1 MGSLNLAYPKRMGGT
16 AQEQISALYRSQCEI
31 IDWLNLSDWSAEAV
45 LQEIAQ
51 GIDEDAALRTS
62 KEKKLTGFESLKQ
75 LIIKTAD
82 FSMENSE
89 QFSKTLKGGFVAK
102 STFGEYVRQTSLT
115 LTANSEG
122 ITQLFDYTAGINS
135 KDERYGVTARQ
146 YVKTG
151 LLFHDENAQPV
162 YGVGVGNIST
172 KTELNGEVIDETQ
185 GEVVTVTP
193 GRISFWQQGLEVAY
207 LTGKKLHFPSGTL
220 EALGAKISGEIT
232 ATKLTISENAEISG
246 LYLEKFKLRGDLPV
260 YKASDTETLVG
271 YLGAETR
278 TFTYTDDE
286 TGEETSEV
294 ETTLALRAVSG
305 AKISLREGAIDIETK
320 VGEYENFLRL
330 RKGKTTLYAENE
342 SGYAGVAVAVTAR
355 YGQTFY
361 PTRQSTTSLGYS
373 GRLWRD
379 VWATDDVIQTSDLNE
394 KNSIS
399 YDMERYAALFDLLKP
414 VHYKLNAGTSGR
426 VHVGMIAQ
434 DVEEAMTAVGLTGQ
448 EFAGICKAAKDEG
461 GYSYFLRYG
470 EFIALCIDQIQKLK
484 TRITALEGTA

>member
-122 ITQLFDYTAGINS
+122 ITQLFDYTDGINNQYTGKS
-135 KDERYGVTARQ
+135 QQ

-151 LLFHDENAQPV
+151 LLYYEGGIPR

-172 KTELNGEVIDETQ
+172 TVQSGNEVINTSA

-193 GRISFWQQGLEVAY
+193 GEIKFWQQGVPVAWM
-207 LTGKKLHFPSGTL
+207 TDKVLHFPSGTL
-220 EALGAKISGEIT
+220 EAWGAKISGEIT

-355 YGQTFY
+355 CGQTFY

-434 DVEEAMTAVGLTGQ
+434 DVEEAMTAVGMTGQ

-484 TRITALEGTA
+484 TRIAALEGTT

>member
-31 IDWLNLSDWSAEAV
+31 IDWLNLSDWSAEVV

-51 GIDEDAALRTS
+51 GIDEDAAMRTS

-89 QFSKTLKGGFVAK
+89 QFTKTLKGGYVAK
-102 STFGEYVRQTSLT
+102 STFGEYAEATSAT
-115 LTANSEG
+115 IEINSKG

-172 KTELNGEVIDETQ
+172 KTELNGEVIDEKQ

-246 LYLEKFKLRGDLPV
+246 LYLEKFKLRGNLPV
-260 YKASDTETLVG
+260 YEASSTETLVG
-271 YLGAETR
+271 YLGV
-278 TFTYTDDE
+278 Y
-286 TGEETSEV
+286 V
-294 ETTLALRAVSG
+294 ETYDGETN
-305 AKISLREGAIDIETK
+305 KQISLRSP
-320 VGEYENFLRL
+320 
-330 RKGKTTLYAENE
+330 NE
-342 SGYAGVAVAVTAR
+342 SMVSVSDGRVLLLAQGSTDEVFGGMRIKPSSVRIYTTDFGVDLQ
-355 YGQTFY
+355 QT
-361 PTRQSTTSLGYS
+361 RDVSIEDESTQVSVLYFGPSSSGDVRLGT
-373 GRLWRD
+373 GKRLWNS
-379 VWATDDVIQTSDLNE
+379 VWAIDDVIQTSDLNE

-399 YDMERYAALFDLLKP
+399 YDMERYAALFDRLKP

-434 DVEEAMTAVGLTGQ
+434 DVEEAMNAVGMTGQ

-484 TRITALEGTA
+484 TRIAALEGTA

>member
-51 GIDEDAALRTS
+51 GIDEDAALRTA
-62 KEKKLTGFESLKQ
+62 KEKKITGFESLKQ

-102 STFGEYVRQTSLT
+102 STFGEYVKQTSLT

-122 ITQLFDYTAGINS
+122 ITQLFDYTDGINNKYTGKS
-135 KDERYGVTARQ
+135 QQ

-151 LLFHDENAQPV
+151 LLYYDGVTPR

-172 KTELNGEVIDETQ
+172 TVQSGNEVINTSA

-193 GRISFWQQGLEVAY
+193 GEIKFWQQGVPVAW
-207 LTGKKLHFPSGTL
+207 LTDKVLHFPSGTL

-246 LYLEKFKLRGDLPV
+246 LYLEKFKLRGNLPV
-260 YKASDTETLVG
+260 YEASSAETLVG
-271 YLGAETR
+271 YLGV
-278 TFTYTDDE
+278 Y
-286 TGEETSEV
+286 V
-294 ETTLALRAVSG
+294 ETYEGETN
-305 AKISLREGAIDIETK
+305 KQISLRSP
-320 VGEYENFLRL
+320 
-330 RKGKTTLYAENE
+330 NE
-342 SGYAGVAVAVTAR
+342 SMVSVSDGRVLFLAQGSADAESGGMRITPTSARIYTTDCGVELR
-355 YGQTFY
+355 E
-361 PTRQSTTSLGYS
+361 TRDVSIEDDSTQVSVLYFGPSSSGDVRLGT
-373 GRLWRD
+373 GKRLWNS
-379 VWATDDVIQTSDLNE
+379 VWAVDDVIQTSDLNE

-399 YDMERYAALFDLLKP
+399 YDMERYAALFDRLKP
-414 VHYKLNAGTSGR
+414 AHYKLNAGTSGR

-484 TRITALEGTA
+484 TRIAALEGTT

>member
-151 LLFHDENAQPV
+151 LLYYDGVTPR

-172 KTELNGEVIDETQ
+172 TVQSGNEVINTSA

-193 GRISFWQQGLEVAY
+193 GEVAFWQQGLKVAY
-207 LTGKKLHFPSGTL
+207 LTDKVLHFPSGTL

-246 LYLEKFKLRGDLPV
+246 LYLEKFKLRGNLPV
-260 YKASDTETLVG
+260 YEASSAETLVG
-271 YLGAETR
+271 YLGVYAET
-278 TFTYTDDE
+278 YEGE
-286 TGEETSEV
+286 TN
-294 ETTLALRAVSG
+294 
-305 AKISLREGAIDIETK
+305 KQISLRSP
-320 VGEYENFLRL
+320 
-330 RKGKTTLYAENE
+330 NE
-342 SGYAGVAVAVTAR
+342 SMVSISDGRVRFLAQGSTDEVFGGMRITPSSARIYTTYCGVELR
-355 YGQTFY
+355 E
-361 PTRQSTTSLGYS
+361 TRDVSIEDDSTQVSVLYFGPSSSGDVRLGT
-373 GRLWRD
+373 GKRLWNS
-379 VWATDDVIQTSDLNE
+379 VWAVDDVIQTSDLNE

-399 YDMERYAALFDLLKP
+399 YDMERYAALFDRLKP

-484 TRITALEGTA
+484 TRIAALEGTT

>member
-51 GIDEDAALRTS
+51 GIDEDAAMRTS

-102 STFGEYVRQTSLT
+102 STFGEYVKRTSLT

-122 ITQLFDYTAGINS
+122 ITQLFDYTDGINNQYTGKS
-135 KDERYGVTARQ
+135 QQ

-151 LLFHDENAQPV
+151 LLYYADGTPR

-172 KTELNGEVIDETQ
+172 TVQSGNEVINTSA

-193 GRISFWQQGLEVAY
+193 GEIKFWQQGVPVAWM
-207 LTGKKLHFPSGTL
+207 TDKKLHFPSGTL
-220 EALGAKISGEIT
+220 EAWGAKISGEIT

-246 LYLEKFKLRGDLPV
+246 LYLEKFKLRGNLPV
-260 YKASDTETLVG
+260 YEATSAETLVG
-271 YLGAETR
+271 YLGVYAET
-278 TFTYTDDE
+278 YEGE
-286 TGEETSEV
+286 TN
-294 ETTLALRAVSG
+294 
-305 AKISLREGAIDIETK
+305 KQISLRSP
-320 VGEYENFLRL
+320 
-330 RKGKTTLYAENE
+330 NE
-342 SGYAGVAVAVTAR
+342 SMVSVSDGAVVFLAQGSTEEEFGGMRITPSSARIYTTYCGVELR
-355 YGQTFY
+355 E
-361 PTRQSTTSLGYS
+361 TRDVSIEDDSAQVSVLYFGPSSSGDVRLGT
-373 GRLWRD
+373 GKRLWNS
-379 VWATDDVIQTSDLNE
+379 VWAVDDVIQTSDLNE

-399 YDMERYAALFDLLKP
+399 YNMERYAALFDLLKP

-426 VHVGMIAQ
+426 THVGMIAQ

-484 TRITALEGTA
+484 TRIAALEGTA

>member
-51 GIDEDAALRTS
+51 GIDEDAALRTA

-102 STFGEYVRQTSLT
+102 STFGEYVKQTSLT

-122 ITQLFDYTAGINS
+122 ITQLFDYTDGINNQYTGKS
-135 KDERYGVTARQ
+135 QQ

-151 LLFHDENAQPV
+151 LLYYDGVTPR

-172 KTELNGEVIDETQ
+172 TVQSGNEVINTSA

-207 LTGKKLHFPSGTL
+207 LTDKVLHFPSGTL

-246 LYLEKFKLRGDLPV
+246 LYLEKFKLRGNLPV
-260 YKASDTETLVG
+260 YKASSTETLVG
-271 YLGAETR
+271 YLGATAD
-278 TFTYTDDE
+278 TDEE
-286 TGEETSEV
+286 TGETSTALSLRAASGAEIMLLESRIDLKAEYSDESSRIKLKNSWAEIFVKDAYGSAFVELSMGGGEIEREVLNHAKFIPHPTRRVNLGSERYLWNEVFAFTSE
-294 ETTLALRAVSG
+294 
-305 AKISLREGAIDIETK
+305 I
-320 VGEYENFLRL
+320 N
-330 RKGKTTLYAENE
+330 
-342 SGYAGVAVAVTAR
+342 
-355 YGQTFY
+355 
-361 PTRQSTTSLGYS
+361 
-373 GRLWRD
+373 
-379 VWATDDVIQTSDLNE
+379 TSDRNE

-414 VHYKLNAGTSGR
+414 VHYKLNDGTSGR

-434 DVEEAMTAVGLTGQ
+434 DVEEAMNAVGLTGQ

-484 TRITALEGTA
+484 TRIAALEGTT

>member
-51 GIDEDAALRTS
+51 GIDEDAALRTA

-102 STFGEYVRQTSLT
+102 STFGEYVKQTSLT

-122 ITQLFDYTAGINS
+122 ITQLFGYTDGINNQYTGKS
-135 KDERYGVTARQ
+135 QQ

-151 LLFHDENAQPV
+151 LLYYDGVTPR
-162 YGVGVGNIST
+162 YGVGVGNIYTTVQSG
-172 KTELNGEVIDETQ
+172 NEVINTSA

-193 GRISFWQQGLEVAY
+193 GEIAFWQQGLKVAY
-207 LTGKKLHFPSGTL
+207 LSGKKLHFPSGTL

-246 LYLEKFKLRGDLPV
+246 LYLEKFKLRGNLPV
-260 YKASDTETLVG
+260 YEASSAETLVG
-271 YLGAETR
+271 YLGATAFTDEDTGE
-278 TFTYTDDE
+278 TFTT
-286 TGEETSEV
+286 
-294 ETTLALRAVSG
+294 
-305 AKISLREGAIDIETK
+305 ISLRAKDDRVYVMADTDKAEVRADGLTGNYALLRVYSDEIYMALKSEGT
-320 VGEYENFLRL
+320 R
-330 RKGKTTLYAENE
+330 
-342 SGYAGVAVAVTAR
+342 AGVS
-355 YGQTFY
+355 FY
-361 PTRQSTTSLGYS
+361 VDDSEGRSFAPNGNNLTRLGNAN
-373 GRLWRD
+373 GLWHS

-399 YDMERYAALFDLLKP
+399 YDMERYAALFDRLKP
-414 VHYKLNAGTSGR
+414 AHYKLNAGTSGR

-434 DVEEAMTAVGLTGQ
+434 DVEEAMNAVGLTGQ

-484 TRITALEGTA
+484 TRIAALEGTT

>member
-51 GIDEDAALRTS
+51 GIDEDAALRTA

-102 STFGEYVRQTSLT
+102 STFGEYVKQTSLT

-122 ITQLFDYTAGINS
+122 ITQLFDYTDGINNQYTGKS
-135 KDERYGVTARQ
+135 QQ

-151 LLFHDENAQPV
+151 LLYYDGVTPR

-172 KTELNGEVIDETQ
+172 TVQNGNEVINTSA

-193 GRISFWQQGLEVAY
+193 GEIAFWQQGLKVAY
-207 LTGKKLHFPSGTL
+207 LSGKKLHFPSGTL

-246 LYLEKFKLRGDLPV
+246 LYLEKFKLRGNLPV
-260 YKASDTETLVG
+260 YEASSAETLVG
-271 YLGAETR
+271 YLGV
-278 TFTYTDDE
+278 Y
-286 TGEETSEV
+286 V
-294 ETTLALRAVSG
+294 ETYDGETN
-305 AKISLREGAIDIETK
+305 KQISLRSP
-320 VGEYENFLRL
+320 
-330 RKGKTTLYAENE
+330 NE
-342 SGYAGVAVAVTAR
+342 SMVSVSDGRVLFLAQGSADAESGGMRITPTSARIYTTDCGVELREMRDVSIEDD
-355 YGQTFY
+355 
-361 PTRQSTTSLGYS
+361 STQVSVLYFGPSSSGDVRLGT
-373 GRLWRD
+373 GKRLWNS
-379 VWATDDVIQTSDLNE
+379 VWAVDDVIQTSDLNE

-399 YDMERYAALFDLLKP
+399 YDMERYAALFDRLKP
-414 VHYKLNAGTSGR
+414 AHYKLNAGTSGR

-434 DVEEAMTAVGLTGQ
+434 DVEEAMNAVGLTGQ

-484 TRITALEGTA
+484 TRIAAMEETT

>member
-51 GIDEDAALRTS
+51 GIDEDAALRTA

-102 STFGEYVRQTSLT
+102 STFGEYVKQTSLT

-122 ITQLFDYTAGINS
+122 ITQLFDYTDGINNQYTGKS
-135 KDERYGVTARQ
+135 QQ

-151 LLFHDENAQPV
+151 LLYYDGVTPR

-172 KTELNGEVIDETQ
+172 TVQSGNEVINTSA

-193 GRISFWQQGLEVAY
+193 GEIKFWQQGVPVAW
-207 LTGKKLHFPSGTL
+207 LTDKVLHFPSGTL
-220 EALGAKISGEIT
+220 EAWGAKISGEIT

-246 LYLEKFKLRGDLPV
+246 LYLEKFKLRGNLPV
-260 YKASDTETLVG
+260 YEASSVETLVG
-271 YLGAETR
+271 YLGV
-278 TFTYTDDE
+278 Y
-286 TGEETSEV
+286 V
-294 ETTLALRAVSG
+294 ETYDGETN
-305 AKISLREGAIDIETK
+305 KQISLRSP
-320 VGEYENFLRL
+320 
-330 RKGKTTLYAENE
+330 NE
-342 SGYAGVAVAVTAR
+342 SMVSVSNGRVLFLAQGSADAESGGMRITPTSARIYTTDCGVELR
-355 YGQTFY
+355 E
-361 PTRQSTTSLGYS
+361 TRDVSIEGDSTQVSVLYFGPSSSGDVRLGT
-373 GRLWRD
+373 GKRLWNS
-379 VWATDDVIQTSDLNE
+379 VWAVDDVIQTSDLNE

-399 YDMERYAALFDLLKP
+399 YDMERYAALFDRLKP
-414 VHYKLNAGTSGR
+414 AHYKLNAGTSGR

-484 TRITALEGTA
+484 TRIAALEGTT

>member
-51 GIDEDAALRTS
+51 GIDEDAALRTA

-102 STFGEYVRQTSLT
+102 STFGEYVKQTSLT

-122 ITQLFDYTAGINS
+122 ITQLFDYTDGINNQYTGKS
-135 KDERYGVTARQ
+135 QQ

-151 LLFHDENAQPV
+151 LLYYDGVTPR

-172 KTELNGEVIDETQ
+172 TVQSGNAVINTSA

-193 GRISFWQQGLEVAY
+193 GEIKFWQQGVPVAW
-207 LTGKKLHFPSGTL
+207 LTDKVLHFPSGTL
-220 EALGAKISGEIT
+220 EAWGAKISGEIT

-246 LYLEKFKLRGDLPV
+246 LYLEKFKLRGNLPV
-260 YKASDTETLVG
+260 YEASSVETLVG
-271 YLGAETR
+271 YLGV
-278 TFTYTDDE
+278 Y
-286 TGEETSEV
+286 V
-294 ETTLALRAVSG
+294 ETYDGETN
-305 AKISLREGAIDIETK
+305 KQISLRSP
-320 VGEYENFLRL
+320 
-330 RKGKTTLYAENE
+330 NE
-342 SGYAGVAVAVTAR
+342 SMVSVSNGRVLFLAQGSADAESGGMRITPTSARIYTTDCGVELR
-355 YGQTFY
+355 E
-361 PTRQSTTSLGYS
+361 TRDVSIEGDSTQVSVLYFGPSSSGDVRLGT
-373 GRLWRD
+373 GKRLWNS
-379 VWATDDVIQTSDLNE
+379 VWAVDDVIQTSDLNE

-399 YDMERYAALFDLLKP
+399 YDMERYAALFDRLKP
-414 VHYKLNAGTSGR
+414 AHYKLNAGTSGR

-484 TRITALEGTA
+484 TRIAALEGTT

>member
-122 ITQLFDYTAGINS
+122 ITQLFDYTDGINNQYTGKS
-135 KDERYGVTARQ
+135 QQ

-151 LLFHDENAQPV
+151 LLYYDGVTPR

-172 KTELNGEVIDETQ
+172 KVQSGNEVINTSA

-193 GRISFWQQGLEVAY
+193 GEVAFWQQGLKVAY

-246 LYLEKFKLRGDLPV
+246 LYLEKFKLRGNLPV
-260 YKASDTETLVG
+260 YEATSAETLVG
-271 YLGAETR
+271 YLGATAFTDEDTGE
-278 TFTYTDDE
+278 TFTT
-286 TGEETSEV
+286 
-294 ETTLALRAVSG
+294 
-305 AKISLREGAIDIETK
+305 ISLRAKDNRSYIMADTSKAEVRADGLTGNYALLRVYSDEIYMTVKSEGVKGNLSFYVDDTNGRSFAPDEKKLT
-320 VGEYENFLRL
+320 RL
-330 RKGKTTLYAENE
+330 GNAD
-342 SGYAGVAVAVTAR
+342 
-355 YGQTFY
+355 
-361 PTRQSTTSLGYS
+361 
-373 GRLWRD
+373 RLWHS

-399 YDMERYAALFDLLKP
+399 YDMERYAALFDRLKP

-484 TRITALEGTA
+484 TRIAALEGTA

>member
-115 LTANSEG
+115 ITANSEG
-122 ITQLFDYTAGINS
+122 ITQLFDYTDGINNQYTGKS
-135 KDERYGVTARQ
+135 QQ

-151 LLFHDENAQPV
+151 LLYYEDGIPR

-172 KTELNGEVIDETQ
+172 TVQSGNEVINTSA

-193 GRISFWQQGLEVAY
+193 GEIKFWQQGVPVAWM
-207 LTGKKLHFPSGTL
+207 TDKKLHFPSGTL
-220 EALGAKISGEIT
+220 EAWGAKISGEIT

-320 VGEYENFLRL
+320 VGEYKNFLRL
-330 RKGKTTLYAENE
+330 RKGKTTLYAKNE

-484 TRITALEGTA
+484 TRIAALEGTA

>member
-151 LLFHDENAQPV
+151 LLYYADGTPR

-172 KTELNGEVIDETQ
+172 TVQSGNEVINTSA

-193 GRISFWQQGLEVAY
+193 GEIKFWQQGVPVAW
-207 LTGKKLHFPSGTL
+207 LTDKVLHFPSGTL

-246 LYLEKFKLRGDLPV
+246 LYLEKFKLRGDLPI
-260 YKASDTETLVG
+260 YAASSTEKLVG
-271 YLGAETR
+271 YIGSLAVDVDGV
-278 TFTYTDDE
+278 TFRRVWIRSQEGRD
-286 TGEETSEV
+286 SVEV
-294 ETTLALRAVSG
+294 GDGVLFSSR
-305 AKISLREGAIDIETK
+305 
-320 VGEYENFLRL
+320 
-330 RKGKTTLYAENE
+330 NE
-342 SGYAGVAVAVTAR
+342 DATAG
-355 YGQTFY
+355 
-361 PTRQSTTSLGYS
+361 TSLTLGSDSIILNAYKTDAN
-373 GRLWRD
+373 GLAGMIVEIDEAGNKVAKPIGNGTTRLGNEGNLWHS
-379 VWATDDVIQTSDLNE
+379 VWAVDDVIQTSDLNE

-399 YDMERYAALFDLLKP
+399 YDMERYAALFDRLKP

-426 VHVGMIAQ
+426 THVGMIAQ

-484 TRITALEGTA
+484 TRIAALEGTT

>member
-102 STFGEYVRQTSLT
+102 STFGEYVKQTSLT
-115 LTANSEG
+115 LTANSKG

-151 LLFHDENAQPV
+151 LLYYEGGIPR

-172 KTELNGEVIDETQ
+172 TVQSGNEVINTSA

-193 GRISFWQQGLEVAY
+193 GEIKFWQQGAPVAWM
-207 LTGKKLHFPSGTL
+207 TDKVLHFPSGTL
-220 EALGAKISGEIT
+220 EAWGAKISGEIT

-246 LYLEKFKLRGDLPV
+246 LYLEKFKLRGNLPV
-260 YKASDTETLVG
+260 YEASSAETLVG
-271 YLGAETR
+271 YLGV
-278 TFTYTDDE
+278 Y
-286 TGEETSEV
+286 V
-294 ETTLALRAVSG
+294 ETYDGETN
-305 AKISLREGAIDIETK
+305 KQISLRSP
-320 VGEYENFLRL
+320 
-330 RKGKTTLYAENE
+330 NE
-342 SGYAGVAVAVTAR
+342 SMVSVSDGAVVFLAQGSTEEEFGGMRITPSSARIYTTYCGVELR
-355 YGQTFY
+355 E
-361 PTRQSTTSLGYS
+361 TRDVSIEDDSTQVSVLYFGPSSSGDVRLGT
-373 GRLWRD
+373 GKRLWNS
-379 VWATDDVIQTSDLNE
+379 VWAVDDVIQTSDLNE

-399 YDMERYAALFDLLKP
+399 YDMERYAALFDRLKP

-484 TRITALEGTA
+484 TRIAALEGTT

>member
-51 GIDEDAALRTS
+51 GIDEDAALRTA

-102 STFGEYVRQTSLT
+102 STFGEYVKKTSLT

-122 ITQLFDYTAGINS
+122 ITQLFDYTDGINNQYTGKS
-135 KDERYGVTARQ
+135 QQ

-151 LLFHDENAQPV
+151 LLYYDGVTPR

-172 KTELNGEVIDETQ
+172 TVQSGNEVINTSA

-246 LYLEKFKLRGDLPV
+246 LYLDKFKLRGDLPV
-260 YKASDTETLVG
+260 YEASSAETLVG
-271 YLGAETR
+271 YLGV
-278 TFTYTDDE
+278 Y
-286 TGEETSEV
+286 V
-294 ETTLALRAVSG
+294 ETYEGETN
-305 AKISLREGAIDIETK
+305 KQISLRSP
-320 VGEYENFLRL
+320 
-330 RKGKTTLYAENE
+330 NE
-342 SGYAGVAVAVTAR
+342 SMVSVSDGRVLFLAQGSADAESGGMRITPTSARIYTTDCGVELR
-355 YGQTFY
+355 E
-361 PTRQSTTSLGYS
+361 TRDVSIEDDSTQVSVLYFGPSSSGDVRLGT
-373 GRLWRD
+373 GKRLWNS
-379 VWATDDVIQTSDLNE
+379 VWAVDDVIQTSDLNE

-399 YDMERYAALFDLLKP
+399 YDMERYAALFDRLKP
-414 VHYKLNAGTSGR
+414 AHYKLNAGTSGR

-484 TRITALEGTA
+484 TRIAALEGTT

>member
-1 MGSLNLAYPKRMGGT
+1 MGSLNLAYPKRTEGSV
-16 AQEQISALYRSQCEI
+16 QEQLAALQRSMRDI
-31 IDWLNLSDWSAEAV
+31 IDQLNLADWSAEAI
-45 LQEIAQ
+45 LQEIST
-51 GIDEDAALRTS
+51 GINEDAALRTE
-62 KEKKLTGFESLKQ
+62 KEKKQSAFASLKQ

-89 QFSKTLKGGFVAK
+89 QFTKTLQGGYVAK
-102 STFGEYVRQTSLT
+102 STFGEYAEATSAT
-115 LTANSEG
+115 IEINSKG

-246 LYLEKFKLRGDLPV
+246 LYLEKFKLRGNLPV
-260 YKASDTETLVG
+260 YEASSAETLVG
-271 YLGAETR
+271 YLGV
-278 TFTYTDDE
+278 Y
-286 TGEETSEV
+286 V
-294 ETTLALRAVSG
+294 ETYEGETN
-305 AKISLREGAIDIETK
+305 KQISLRSP
-320 VGEYENFLRL
+320 
-330 RKGKTTLYAENE
+330 NE
-342 SGYAGVAVAVTAR
+342 SMVSVSDGRVLFLAQGSADAESGGMRITPTSARIYTTDCGVELR
-355 YGQTFY
+355 E
-361 PTRQSTTSLGYS
+361 TRDVSIEDDSTQVSVLYFGPSSSGDVRLGT
-373 GRLWRD
+373 GKRLWNS
-379 VWATDDVIQTSDLNE
+379 VWAVDDVIQTSDLNE

-399 YDMERYAALFDLLKP
+399 YDMERYAALFDRLKP
-414 VHYKLNAGTSGR
+414 AHYKLNAGTSGR

-434 DVEEAMTAVGLTGQ
+434 DVEEAMNAVGLTGQ

-484 TRITALEGTA
+484 TRIAALEGTT

>member
-151 LLFHDENAQPV
+151 LLYYDGVTPR

-172 KTELNGEVIDETQ
+172 TVQSGNEVINTSA

-193 GRISFWQQGLEVAY
+193 GEIKFWQQGVPVAWM
-207 LTGKKLHFPSGTL
+207 TDKVLHFPSGTL

-246 LYLEKFKLRGDLPV
+246 LYLEKFKLRGNLPV
-260 YKASDTETLVG
+260 YEASSTETLVG
-271 YLGAETR
+271 YLGATAN
-278 TFTYTDDE
+278 TDEE
-286 TGEETSEV
+286 TGETNTALS
-294 ETTLALRAVSG
+294 LRAVSG
-305 AKISLREGAIDIETK
+305 AEIRLRESTINLNTEYADESSGIRLKNNGAKIR
-320 VGEYENFLRL
+320 VGNVYGN
-330 RKGKTTLYAENE
+330 AN
-342 SGYAGVAVAVTAR
+342 VALSMGGGEMKHEVLNHAK
-355 YGQTFY
+355 FIPY
-361 PTRQSTTSLGYS
+361 PTETVNLGSERY
-373 GRLWRD
+373 LWNE
-379 VWATDDVIQTSDLNE
+379 VFAFTGEINTSDRNE

-399 YDMERYAALFDLLKP
+399 YDMERYAALFDRLKP
-414 VHYKLNAGTSGR
+414 VHYKLNNGTSGR
-426 VHVGMIAQ
+426 THVGMIAQ
-434 DVEEAMTAVGLTGQ
+434 DVEVAMTAVGLTGQ
-448 EFAGICKAAKDEG
+448 EFAGICKAEKDEG

-484 TRITALEGTA
+484 TRIAALEGTT

>member
-89 QFSKTLKGGFVAK
+89 QFTKTLKGGYVAK
-102 STFGEYVRQTSLT
+102 STFGEYVKRTSLT

-122 ITQLFDYTAGINS
+122 ITQLFDYTDGINNQYTGKS
-135 KDERYGVTARQ
+135 QQ

-151 LLFHDENAQPV
+151 LLYYEGGIPR

-172 KTELNGEVIDETQ
+172 TVQSGDEVINTSA

-193 GRISFWQQGLEVAY
+193 GEIKFWQQGVPVAWM
-207 LTGKKLHFPSGTL
+207 TDKVLHFPSGTL

-246 LYLEKFKLRGDLPV
+246 LYLEKFKLRGNLPV
-260 YKASDTETLVG
+260 YEASSAETLVG
-271 YLGAETR
+271 YLGV
-278 TFTYTDDE
+278 Y
-286 TGEETSEV
+286 V
-294 ETTLALRAVSG
+294 ETYDGETN
-305 AKISLREGAIDIETK
+305 KQISLRSP
-320 VGEYENFLRL
+320 
-330 RKGKTTLYAENE
+330 NE
-342 SGYAGVAVAVTAR
+342 SMVSVSDGRVLFLAQGSADAESGGMRISPTSARIYTTDCGVELR
-355 YGQTFY
+355 E
-361 PTRQSTTSLGYS
+361 TRDVSIEDDSTQVSVLYFGPSSSGDVRLGT
-373 GRLWRD
+373 GKRLWNS
-379 VWATDDVIQTSDLNE
+379 VWAVDDVIQTSDLNE

-399 YDMERYAALFDLLKP
+399 YDMERYAALFDRLKP
-414 VHYKLNAGTSGR
+414 AHYKLNAGTSGR

-484 TRITALEGTA
+484 TRIAALEGTT

>member
-51 GIDEDAALRTS
+51 GIDEDAALRTA

-102 STFGEYVRQTSLT
+102 STFGEYVKQTSLT

-122 ITQLFDYTAGINS
+122 ITQLFDYTDGINNQYTGKS
-135 KDERYGVTARQ
+135 QQ

-151 LLFHDENAQPV
+151 LLYYDGVTPR

-172 KTELNGEVIDETQ
+172 TVQSGNEVINTSA

-246 LYLEKFKLRGDLPV
+246 LYLEKFKLRGNLPV
-260 YKASDTETLVG
+260 YEASSAETLVG
-271 YLGAETR
+271 YLGATA
-278 TFTYTDDE
+278 FTDE
-286 TGEETSEV
+286 DTGETI
-294 ETTLALRAVSG
+294 TT
-305 AKISLREGAIDIETK
+305 ISLRAKDNRSYITTDTLKAEVKATDLTGNYATLRVWPDEIHMRLQSENTIANVSFYVDDREGRSFAPGGNGNKKTK
-320 VGEYENFLRL
+320 
-330 RKGKTTLYAENE
+330 
-342 SGYAGVAVAVTAR
+342 
-355 YGQTFY
+355 
-361 PTRQSTTSLGYS
+361 LGNAN
-373 GRLWRD
+373 GLWHR
-379 VWATDDVIQTSDLNE
+379 VWAVDDVIQTSDLTE

-399 YDMERYAALFDLLKP
+399 YDMERYAALFDRLKP
-414 VHYKLNAGTSGR
+414 AHYKLNAGTSGR

-484 TRITALEGTA
+484 TRIAALEGTT

>member
-102 STFGEYVRQTSLT
+102 STFGEYVKQTSLT

-122 ITQLFDYTAGINS
+122 ITQLFDYTDGINNQYTGKS
-135 KDERYGVTARQ
+135 QQ

-151 LLFHDENAQPV
+151 LLYYDGVTPR

-172 KTELNGEVIDETQ
+172 TVQSGNEVINTSA

-193 GRISFWQQGLEVAY
+193 GEIKFWQQGVPVAW
-207 LTGKKLHFPSGTL
+207 LTDKVLHFPSGTL

-246 LYLEKFKLRGDLPV
+246 LYLEKFKLRGQLGV
-260 YKASDTETLVG
+260 YAAQSTETLAG
-271 YLGAETR
+271 YIGA
-278 TFTYTDDE
+278 
-286 TGEETSEV
+286 
-294 ETTLALRAVSG
+294 LAVSDNG
-305 AKISLREGAIDIETK
+305 VTFQRLSLESSNKRDAIQLGDGVSISSGDGVNTSALISVSTENVVVAAARNNIDGWAGIIVDFDENDLKIVAPLGNGTT
-320 VGEYENFLRL
+320 RL
-330 RKGKTTLYAENE
+330 GTD
-342 SGYAGVAVAVTAR
+342 V
-355 YGQTFY
+355 
-361 PTRQSTTSLGYS
+361 
-373 GRLWRD
+373 RLWHS
-379 VWATDDVIQTSDLNE
+379 VWATDDVIQTSDRE
-394 KNSIS
+394 QKNSIS
-399 YDMERYAALFDLLKP
+399 YDMERYAALFDRLKP

-484 TRITALEGTA
+484 TRIAALEGTI

>member
-51 GIDEDAALRTS
+51 GIDEDAALRTA

-89 QFSKTLKGGFVAK
+89 KFSKTLKGGFVAK
-102 STFGEYVRQTSLT
+102 STFGEYVKQTSLT

-122 ITQLFDYTAGINS
+122 ITQLFDYTDGINNQYTGKS
-135 KDERYGVTARQ
+135 QQ

-151 LLFHDENAQPV
+151 LLYYADGTPR

-172 KTELNGEVIDETQ
+172 TVQSGNEVINTSA

-193 GRISFWQQGLEVAY
+193 GEIKFWQQGVPVAWM
-207 LTGKKLHFPSGTL
+207 TDKVLHFPSGTL

-260 YKASDTETLVG
+260 YEATSAETLVG
-271 YLGAETR
+271 YLGVYMET
-278 TFTYTDDE
+278 YEGE
-286 TGEETSEV
+286 TN
-294 ETTLALRAVSG
+294 
-305 AKISLREGAIDIETK
+305 KQISLRSP
-320 VGEYENFLRL
+320 
-330 RKGKTTLYAENE
+330 NE
-342 SGYAGVAVAVTAR
+342 SMVGISDGRVLFLAQGSTGEVFGGMRITPSSARIYTTDFGVELR
-355 YGQTFY
+355 E
-361 PTRQSTTSLGYS
+361 TRDVSIEDDSTQVSVLYFGPSSSGDVRLGT
-373 GRLWRD
+373 GKRLWNS
-379 VWATDDVIQTSDLNE
+379 VWAVDDVIQTSDLNE

-426 VHVGMIAQ
+426 THVGMIAQ

-484 TRITALEGTA
+484 TRIAALEGTT

>member
-16 AQEQISALYRSQCEI
+16 AQDQIRALYRSQCEI

-62 KEKKLTGFESLKQ
+62 KKKKLTGFESLKQ

-89 QFSKTLKGGFVAK
+89 TFSKTLKGGFVAK
-102 STFGEYVRQTSLT
+102 STFGEYQKQTSLT

-122 ITQLFDYTAGINS
+122 ITQLFGYTDGINNQYTGKS
-135 KDERYGVTARQ
+135 QQ

-151 LLFHDENAQPV
+151 LLYYDGVTPR

-172 KTELNGEVIDETQ
+172 TVQDGNKVIDTSA

-193 GRISFWQQGLEVAY
+193 GEIRFWQQGTPVAWM
-207 LTGKKLHFPSGTL
+207 TDKVLHFPSGTL
-220 EALGAKISGEIT
+220 EAWGAKISGEIT

-246 LYLEKFKLRGDLPV
+246 LYLEKFKLRGNLPV
-260 YKASDTETLVG
+260 YEASSTETLVG
-271 YLGAETR
+271 YLGATA
-278 TFTYTDDE
+278 YTDEDTNE
-286 TGEETSEV
+286 TNT
-294 ETTLALRAVSG
+294 A
-305 AKISLREGAIDIETK
+305 ISLRSPDDRAYIGIEGNK
-320 VGEYENFLRL
+320 VDVRVNSLTEAGEYAFLRV
-330 RKGKTTLYAENE
+330 RSSEISMVAKRDGVKGGVGFYVDDNE
-342 SGYAGVAVAVTAR
+342 GRSFIPTVEE
-355 YGQTFY
+355 QT
-361 PTRQSTTSLGYS
+361 RLGNAN
-373 GRLWRD
+373 GLWHS
-379 VWATDDVIQTSDLNE
+379 VWAVDDVIQTSDRE
-394 KNSIS
+394 KKNSIS
-399 YDMERYAALFDLLKP
+399 YDMEQYAALFDRLKP

-470 EFIALCIDQIQKLK
+470 EFIALCIDQIQRLK
-484 TRITALEGTA
+484 TRITALEGTT